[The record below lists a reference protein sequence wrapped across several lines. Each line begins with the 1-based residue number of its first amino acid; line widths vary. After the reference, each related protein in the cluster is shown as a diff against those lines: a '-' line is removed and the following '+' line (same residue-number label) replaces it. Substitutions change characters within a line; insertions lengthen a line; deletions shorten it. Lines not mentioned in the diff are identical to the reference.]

1 MVVTLAPLVRCLDLM
16 TRFVHFRQI
25 LLCALIKVLGV
36 SVLTMVLDRIVSFF
50 SVSAYRGM

>member
-50 SVSAYRGM
+50 SVYAYRGM